1 MLNAQS
7 VDKKIISLA
16 EAVRAEVLFEVDMN
30 VSFPEFH
37 RLSLLKKFQDEQ
49 FLNYNLYKYQV

>member
-1 MLNAQS
+1 MLNSQS

-16 EAVRAEVLFEVDMN
+16 EAVRAEVLFEVDMH
-30 VSFPEFH
+30 VSFPDFYL
-37 RLSLLKKFQDEQ
+37 LSLQKKKQDEL